1 MSTSGNSDW
10 KVFDESGKFLSSY
23 QLDKES
29 FVAPKKPGLYQIIA
43 GDQSMYISVVLDE
56 EEQSVQV
63 EPSFVMNQPK
73 DQVSQSTKATKY
85 SFLWFWLTVA
95 AFIILLIEWEV
106 YSRAHRR

>member
-1 MSTSGNSDW
+1 
-10 KVFDESGKFLSSY
+10 
-23 QLDKES
+23 
-29 FVAPKKPGLYQIIA
+29 
-43 GDQSMYISVVLDE
+43 MYISVVLDE